1 MTIPPYKLY
10 KNDVFLEEGF
20 PHLSIFVRQ
29 SNGFED
35 LLPLSLTISAFL
47 HLISVDVVV
56 VWVLLIVLFVG
67 ISCLLFIL
75 WVELSPHH
83 IFNVPLIP
91 FAIFLVELLGLIDT
105 LEEGHQPGLGNFDV
119 VLVLKVKCDALF
131 LVIRKEL
138 CLVAERVEEHQL
150 LQVKLVRTS
159 LQSFLEEPDKGRWFS
174 DKHISNMVRYSTYI
188 VHTMCA
194 LSKIQIDFKIK
205 CF

>member
-10 KNDVFLEEGF
+10 KNDALLEEDF

-56 VWVLLIVLFVG
+56 VGVLLIVLFVD

-75 WVELSPHH
+75 WVEISPHH
-83 IFNVPLIP
+83 IFNVLLIP
-91 FAIFLVELLGLIDT
+91 FTIFLVELLGLINA
-105 LEEGHQPGLGNFDV
+105 LKEGHQPSLGNFNV

-131 LVIRKEL
+131 LVVRKEL
-138 CLVAERVEEHQL
+138 CLVAEREEEHQL
-150 LQVKLVRTS
+150 LQVELVRTS
-159 LQSFLEEPDKGRWFS
+159 LQSFLEEPDKERWFS
-174 DKHISNMVRYSTYI
+174 DKHMVRYSAYM
-188 VHTMCA
+188 VHTKCA
-194 LSKIQIDFKIK
+194 LSIAIEF
-205 CF
+205 